1 LRNKIILSVQGL
13 DRDQIEE
20 KAFDVVAK
28 YIGVSSIAEARSLV
42 SNVEMET
49 KQDGEIFTA
58 EVWINLK

>member
-1 LRNKIILSVQGL
+1 MRNKIILSVQGL